1 MYEIHE
7 SKNTWTKSII
17 LNRNFLAPFGRT
29 SGEFGGVRARP
40 NEPDVLLKRRKRYD
54 YVFTVPTFGQVIMIS
69 YVSQVSDS
77 KSQDIRTV
85 DMASDWL
92 IDRSHKHNIRPCTE
106 NCR

>member
-40 NEPDVLLKRRKRYD
+40 NEPDVLLKRRKK
-54 YVFTVPTFGQVIMIS
+54 I
-69 YVSQVSDS
+69 
-77 KSQDIRTV
+77 
-85 DMASDWL
+85 
-92 IDRSHKHNIRPCTE
+92 
-106 NCR
+106 